1 MKLKEQAEIVIA
13 VSASAIDQHKKR
25 GDIGITY
32 DQEVLR
38 LIDLFQKCG
47 ALCGKCCDHTV
58 SGTAVRGRIY

>member
-1 MKLKEQAEIVIA
+1 MDLAASFLMIIMHPGFFRDFSRTVAADAFELKDQAEIVIA

-38 LIDLFQKCG
+38 LI
-47 ALCGKCCDHTV
+47 
-58 SGTAVRGRIY
+58 